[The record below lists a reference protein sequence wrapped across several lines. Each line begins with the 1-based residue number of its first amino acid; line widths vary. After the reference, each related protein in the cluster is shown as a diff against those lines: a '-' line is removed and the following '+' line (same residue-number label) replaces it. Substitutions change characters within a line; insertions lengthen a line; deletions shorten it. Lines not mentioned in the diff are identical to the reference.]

1 MLSVSIVEDDPI
13 CRQQL
18 KDYVLRFEKEQAKNI
33 VISEFSDGV
42 ELLQKYNKN
51 LDIILLDIGLPNCN
65 GLEAAKRVRKV
76 DQDVVIIFITNM
88 SQYAV
93 KGYEV
98 DALDFIL
105 KPVNYDSFSVRFTR
119 AINRVKKKKKGYVL
133 LNIKNNSVKKIE
145 TDQILYIESQKH
157 FLVYHT
163 EKGDFTVR
171 GALKKVEEELS
182 QYNFAACNHWYLVN
196 LQHVSEINDGIAYVG
211 DFKLEISRRKQKS
224 FMEAFTRYMGDSI

>member
-119 AINRVKKKKKGYVL
+119 AINRVKKKKKDMCCL
-133 LNIKNNSVKKIE
+133 I
-145 TDQILYIESQKH
+145 
-157 FLVYHT
+157 
-163 EKGDFTVR
+163 
-171 GALKKVEEELS
+171 
-182 QYNFAACNHWYLVN
+182 
-196 LQHVSEINDGIAYVG
+196 
-211 DFKLEISRRKQKS
+211 
-224 FMEAFTRYMGDSI
+224 

>member
-182 QYNFAACNHWYLVN
+182 QYNFAECNHWYLVN